1 MLRMKRYRW
10 SKLQAARM
18 FNAGEMLGHEERSYG
33 QHTRGRNSAPDS
45 PPCVGPPRK
54 LARAGHDQLLIWL
67 ERSRQRQHLAMLSDH
82 MLKDIGMTR
91 ADVEAEV
98 SKPFWEA

>member
-1 MLRMKRYRW
+1 MP
-10 SKLQAARM
+10 SARVVTSR
-18 FNAGEMLGHEERSYG
+18 APVVRPAPVLAEGWLG
-33 QHTRGRNSAPDS
+33 
-45 PPCVGPPRK
+45 
-54 LARAGHDQLLIWL
+54 RAYEQLLVWL
-67 ERSRQRQHLAMLSDH
+67 ERSRQRRHLAMLSDH

>member
-1 MLRMKRYRW
+1 MASTRVVATRPPT
-10 SKLQAARM
+10 ARP
-18 FNAGEMLGHEERSYG
+18 ASVLPESW
-33 QHTRGRNSAPDS
+33 
-45 PPCVGPPRK
+45 
-54 LARAGHDQLLIWL
+54 LARAYDQLLIWL

-98 SKPFWEA
+98 SKRFWEA